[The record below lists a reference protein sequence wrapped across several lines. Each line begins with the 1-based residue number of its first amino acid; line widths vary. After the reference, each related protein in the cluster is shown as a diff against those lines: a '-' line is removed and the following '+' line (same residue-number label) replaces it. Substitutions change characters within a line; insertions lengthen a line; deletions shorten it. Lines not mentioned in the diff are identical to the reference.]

1 MATSAG
7 GPQTNGLMFDRAKQA
22 VKAKIPAGSKRF
34 YKSAAG
40 GGFLALP
47 LRGTAAS
54 SRRCSLSTF
63 AA

>member
-1 MATSAG
+1 
-7 GPQTNGLMFDRAKQA
+7 MFDRGKQA
-22 VKAKIPAGSKRF
+22 VKAKVPAGSKLSYR
-34 YKSAAG
+34 SAAG
-40 GGFLALP
+40 GGFLRLT